1 MGQPEWMK
9 TAPMPISSI
18 LVANRG
24 EIACR
29 IIRACQEMGIESIAI
44 QSDSDSGSLHSEL
57 ADRVV
62 NLPGMVLAE
71 TYLNSDA
78 IIEAAKSSGADAIHP
93 GYGFLSER
101 ADFAE
106 SVTSAG
112 LIWIG
117 PSPEAINSMGDKV
130 TARRRMEDASVPV
143 IPGREVLVG
152 VDEDT
157 TIDSLVD
164 AATAV
169 GYPLLLKASAG
180 GGGKGMRVVREPKRL
195 QQEFTAAQREA
206 ESAFGDGTVYIE
218 RLLENSRHIEVQ
230 VLADNHGN
238 TLHLF
243 ERECSIQRRHQK
255 VVEEAPSPV
264 LNSETRSA
272 MGAAAVSAAEAVS
285 YSGAG
290 TVEFLLS
297 PDGSFYFLEMN
308 TRIQVEHP
316 VTECITGVDLVEQ
329 QIRVASG
336 LPLSFSQ
343 GDLSIRGH
351 AIEVRIYAEDPSMG
365 FLPATGP
372 LAVFSPPEG
381 PGIRLD
387 TGVRQG
393 DEARIDFDPMLAKLI
408 VHGSNREQAIR
419 RMERALE
426 SFVVLG
432 ATTNIAF
439 LIDIMKHSSYLA
451 GETTTNFIETHYP
464 DGWNPGSI
472 HASSAVLAASAEFL
486 GLHRTLVSSTSDDSG
501 RTSSNDPFLLLNRS
515 FP

>member
-1 MGQPEWMK
+1 MAKPEWMK
-9 TAPMPISSI
+9 EAPKPISSI
-18 LVANRG
+18 LIANRG

-29 IIRACQEMGIESIAI
+29 IIRACQEMEIKAIAI
-44 QSDSDSGSLHSEL
+44 QSSSDEGALHTEMADQVVVLSGDS
-57 ADRVV
+57 
-62 NLPGMVLAE
+62 LAE
-71 TYLNSDA
+71 TYLNGDA
-78 IIEAAKSSGADAIHP
+78 IIDAAKSCGADAIHP

-101 ADFAE
+101 ADFAK
-106 SVTSAG
+106 SVASSG

-117 PSPEAINSMGDKV
+117 PSPEAIDSMGDKV

-143 IPGREVLVG
+143 IPGREISIG
-152 VDEDT
+152 IDEES
-157 TIDSLVD
+157 TIDSLIT
-164 AATAV
+164 AATSV

-195 QQEFTAAQREA
+195 QQEFLAAQREA
-206 ESAFGDGTVYIE
+206 VSAFGDGTVYIE

-230 VLADNHGN
+230 ILADDHGN
-238 TLHLF
+238 TVHLF

-264 LNSETRSA
+264 LNEEIRSA
-272 MGAAAVSAAEAVS
+272 MGKAAVSAAKEVS

-297 PDGSFYFLEMN
+297 SDGSFYFLEMN
-308 TRIQVEHP
+308 TRLQVEHP
-316 VTECITGVDLVEQ
+316 VTECISGIDLVEQ

-336 LPLSFSQ
+336 LPLPFSQ
-343 GDLSIRGH
+343 NDLSIRGH
-351 AIEVRIYAEDPSMG
+351 AIEVRIYAEDPSSG

-372 LAVFSPPEG
+372 LAVFVPPEG
-381 PGIRLD
+381 PGVRLD

-419 RMERALE
+419 RMERALS
-426 SFVVLG
+426 SFVILG
-432 ATTNIAF
+432 ATTNIDF
-439 LIDIMKHSSYLA
+439 LIDIMRHESFIS
-451 GETTTNFIETHYP
+451 GDTTTNFIDIHFSE
-464 DGWNPGSI
+464 GWKSNQTK
-472 HASSAVLAASAEFL
+472 ASVVVLAACAEQL
-486 GLHRTLVSSTSDDSG
+486 GLHRSQIASSSEETG
-501 RTSSNDPFLLLNRS
+501 RTTSNDPFLLISRS

>member
-1 MGQPEWMK
+1 MGKPEWMK
-9 TAPMPISSI
+9 EAPKPISSI
-18 LVANRG
+18 LIANRG

-29 IIRACQEMGIESIAI
+29 IIRACHEMEIEAIAI
-44 QSDSDSGSLHSEL
+44 QSSSDEGSLHTEM

-62 NLPGMVLAE
+62 TLTGDSLAE
-71 TYLNSDA
+71 TYLNGDA
-78 IIEAAKSSGADAIHP
+78 IINAAKSFGADGIHP

-101 ADFAE
+101 AEFAKKVI
-106 SVTSAG
+106 SSG

-117 PSPEAINSMGDKV
+117 PSPEAIESMGDKV

-143 IPGREVLVG
+143 IPGREILIG
-152 VDEDT
+152 SDEDN

-164 AATAV
+164 AATSV

-180 GGGKGMRVVREPKRL
+180 GGGKGMRIVREPKRL
-195 QQEFTAAQREA
+195 QQEFLAAQREA

-238 TLHLF
+238 TVHLF

-255 VVEEAPSPV
+255 VVEEAPSPI
-264 LNSETRSA
+264 LDEQTRMS
-272 MGAAAVSAAEAVS
+272 MGNAAVSAAQAVS

-297 PDGSFYFLEMN
+297 SDGSFYFLEMN
-308 TRIQVEHP
+308 TRLQVEHP
-316 VTECITGVDLVEQ
+316 VTECISGIDLVEQ

-336 LPLSFSQ
+336 LPLPFSQ
-343 GDLSIRGH
+343 QDLSIRGH

-372 LAVFSPPEG
+372 LALFVPPEG
-381 PGIRLD
+381 PGVRLD

-408 VHGSNREQAIR
+408 VYGTNRDQAIR
-419 RMERALE
+419 RMERSLR
-426 SFVVLG
+426 SFVILG
-432 ATTNIAF
+432 AITNIGF
-439 LIDIMKHSSYLA
+439 LIDIMQHPSFIS
-451 GETTTNFIETHYP
+451 GETTTNFIDMHYP
-464 DGWNPGSI
+464 DGWNQKKIDTSVAI
-472 HASSAVLAASAEFL
+472 VAASAENL
-486 GLHRTLVSSTSDDSG
+486 GIHRSQLSALSQDAG
-501 RTSSNDPFLLLNRS
+501 RTTFNDPFLLISRS